1 MRKEVGWVDDIEVAI
16 LNCQDAMDEARAGF
30 PPNSRSVIVF
40 ESDLKVLINAARK
53 QLKS

>member
-1 MRKEVGWVDDIEVAI
+1 VDDVEIAI

-40 ESDLKVLINAARK
+40 ANDLKVLIEAARK
-53 QLKS
+53 GMNGKGH